1 MKINIIILTVLLI
14 FSANS
19 IYPQSGGLELET
31 DLKSIDIEANANFG
45 KFRAELGTTYSISEK
60 KITELHTRLN
70 MKPSDIY
77 MSLECSYLTGK
88 PIDDV
93 VKVYKANNGKGWGAI
108 AKELGIKPGSKEF
121 HALKA
126 KVKTKA
132 NNKGGGKP
140 NGNKPKGK
148 PNKNKHK

>member
-1 MKINIIILTVLLI
+1 MKINIIILTVLLM

>member
-93 VKVYKANNGKGWGAI
+93 VKVYKANNGKGWGTI

>member
-93 VKVYKANNGKGWGAI
+93 VKVYKANNGKGWGTI

-140 NGNKPKGK
+140 NDNKPKGK